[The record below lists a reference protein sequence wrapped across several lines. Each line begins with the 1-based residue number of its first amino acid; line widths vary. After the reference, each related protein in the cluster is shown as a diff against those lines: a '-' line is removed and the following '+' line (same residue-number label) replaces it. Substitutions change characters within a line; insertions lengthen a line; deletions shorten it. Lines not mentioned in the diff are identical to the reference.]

1 MKKKYISYVVILIL
15 IGIALNYLGIFGL
28 GIWGMS
34 EQIERDKRYRGNEVP
49 LEELM
54 ANERYENLHKSTI
67 DSLLKANPN
76 EAIAYIDAIMP
87 DYPEE
92 DFLHIYKGKGFYS
105 LDSFELAHGEFK
117 KAMRKSG
124 YEYPTALGNSGW
136 ALAKMERYDE
146 AIAQFKKAI
155 QTNSGYEYD
164 LAQVYEM
171 MGDFEK
177 AITFYK
183 KEIKE
188 ITAKDPL
195 AAKIDPNILAQLKEL
210 NAKILELEKNL

>member
-1 MKKKYISYVVILIL
+1 MKKKYISYVVILFL

-34 EQIERDKRYRGNEVP
+34 EQIERDKTYRENEVP
-49 LEELM
+49 LEEWM
-54 ANERYENLHKSTI
+54 ANERYENLHRPKI
-67 DSLLKANPN
+67 DSLLKVNPSG
-76 EAIAYIDAIMP
+76 AIDYVDTIMP
-87 DYPEE
+87 DYPKE
-92 DFLHIYKGKGFYS
+92 DFLHIYKGMGFYN
-105 LDSFELAHGEFK
+105 LDSFELAHQEFE
-117 KAMRKSG
+117 KAMEKSG

-164 LAQVYEM
+164 LAQVHEM
-171 MGDFEK
+171 MGDFKK
-177 AITFYK
+177 AIAFYK

-195 AAKIDPNILAQLKEL
+195 AAKINPEIVAGLKEL
-210 NAKILELEKNL
+210 NAKILELEKNK